1 MSAGSVYVVLVLLG
15 VASFFVIVA
24 ARAYVRY
31 RGVRVVTCPETQQP
45 AAVRVDAGHAAVS
58 AAWDRTELRL
68 DQCSR
73 WPERGPCEQPCVKE
87 IASAPH
93 DCLVRSIL
101 ARWYEGKR
109 CVICEKPVALRPHAQ
124 QPALRHPDGHTFDFV
139 ALKPERLISQLPQ
152 FAPVCFD
159 CHVAEQFRKQYPG
172 SVTERPTFER
182 RA

>member
-1 MSAGSVYVVLVLLG
+1 MSAGSVYVILVLLS
-15 VASFFVIVA
+15 VASFFAIVA
-24 ARAYVRY
+24 ARAFMRY

-45 AAVRVDAGHAAVS
+45 AAVRVDAGHAALS

-68 DQCSR
+68 EQCSR
-73 WPERGPCEQPCVKE
+73 WPERAPCAQDCVAE
-87 IASAPH
+87 VAAAPR
-93 DCLVRSIL
+93 DCLVRSVL

-109 CVICEKPVALRPHAQ
+109 CAICDKPVSIRPHAQ

-139 ALKPERLISQLPQ
+139 AVPPEKLIARLSE

-159 CHVAEQFRKQYPG
+159 CHVAEQFRNQYPG
-172 SVTERPTFER
+172 KVTERPSFEH